1 MIVQRRLDVQEGLL
15 AQVRMELT
23 GARDRVAE
31 LKVQYARDRRLLAQ
45 QLVANYE
52 TPPPNLVDVV
62 LTSSG
67 FQDLLNKV
75 TELRTIDARQCSR
88 HPTGG

>member
-1 MIVQRRLDVQEGLL
+1 M
-15 AQVRMELT
+15 
-23 GARDRVAE
+23 
-31 LKVQYARDRRLLAQ
+31 QYARDRRLLAR

-52 TPPPNLVDVV
+52 TPPPSLMDVV

-67 FQDLLNKV
+67 FQDLLNNV
-75 TELRTIDARQCSR
+75 TALRAIDARQCSR